1 MTISHLPLTLVQHWS
16 SPLILDTVLD
26 RLHSSSSWLR
36 LPRHIRSRSFKQ
48 DSGYNLYVKG
58 WEPLDKDYGR
68 LLASLAR
75 RPYRGSESS
84 FLEHFSHKEQ
94 KVPAMLRLQEAEA
107 EVAIASYLQAQAH
120 TIIGQP
126 LDLPIPVA
134 LFKLTSEAK
143 QQLWQTLA
151 PHLDPQGIS
160 QCEEVLR
167 VDEAAIYIYEQMSPA
182 HRLEDYLSKASWPVI
197 GPTYEG
203 HFDPSAASKKWL
215 YLFLFFLRTDV
226 LAFHPDGAGFG
237 SPFDVGNLCLSGGVA
252 DVGTCLMN
260 AGKAEPSYVREG
272 LEIANECLSAIFE
285 KLHSMSKVE
294 TAKYLLNLVDELQT
308 ENKYLC
314 CGLITEF
321 RQTLVKQV
329 KGP

>member
-1 MTISHLPLTLVQHWS
+1 MTISHSSLSLVQSWSSSLTLE
-16 SPLILDTVLD
+16 TVLQ
-26 RLHSSSSWLR
+26 RLHDSSDWLR

-48 DSGYNLYVKG
+48 ESGYNLYVKG

-68 LLASLAR
+68 LLASLSR
-75 RPYRGSESS
+75 RPYRGSASS

-107 EVAIASYLQAQAH
+107 EVAVANYLQGRAKEL
-120 TIIGQP
+120 TGRP

-134 LFKLTSEAK
+134 LLKLTPEAK
-143 QQLWQTLA
+143 QQLWLTLA
-151 PHLDPQGIS
+151 PHLDPQGIR
-160 QCEEVLR
+160 QCEEVLSE
-167 VDEAAIYIYEQMSPA
+167 DEAAIYIYEQISPA

-197 GPTYEG
+197 EPTYEG
-203 HFDPSAASKKWL
+203 RFNPSVASKNWL
-215 YLFLFFLRTDV
+215 YLFLFFLRADV

-252 DVGTCLMN
+252 DVGTCFMN

-272 LEIANECLSAIFE
+272 LEIANECLSVIFE
-285 KLHSMSKVE
+285 KLHSMSKRE
-294 TAKYLLNLVDELQT
+294 TANYILRLVDELKT
-308 ENKYLC
+308 ENKYLS
-314 CGLITEF
+314 GDLITEF

-329 KGP
+329 NGP